1 MHKEGCKLNWEKPL
15 DDGGLPLTGY
25 IVEKQDIQTGRW
37 VPAGFLDPN
46 KTEHEITGLEPGKK
60 YNFRVKATNEEGES
74 DPLETD
80 TAILA
85 KNPYGNSAV
94 L

>member
-1 MHKEGCKLNWEKPL
+1 MNWEKPL